1 MSNYEIKIT
10 AASKELSIKE
20 KYILTHSDDAL
31 SLDKEIKSPEEPP
44 VLINLE
50 SWALCEVHNEK
61 ARGDKDYKQLILV
74 DSSGLKY
81 TTGSSMFLQ
90 SFPECWE
97 AIKAIRESGDSA
109 FLSVYKRKSRN
120 GNDFLTCN
128 IA

>member
-44 VLINLE
+44 IIINLE
-50 SWALCEVHNEK
+50 SWALCDVHNEN
-61 ARGDKDYKQLILV
+61 ARGDKDYRQLILV
-74 DSSGLKY
+74 DDAGLKY

-97 AIKAIRESGDSA
+97 AIKAARESGDSA
-109 FLSVYKRKSRN
+109 MLTVYKRKSRN
-120 GNDFLTCN
+120 GNDFLACN
-128 IA
+128 IV